1 MDRNSEMIC
10 RHFRNNL
17 NLHAFKITQ
26 IIIDIRDPNIDFMT
40 LFFDIHN
47 STSFYNIGIA
57 MAENVLEAFKYTG
70 YKWLAR
76 VYSFKQYPK
85 PSFLVDLT
93 AGILKAEDRNLPTL

>member
-1 MDRNSEMIC
+1 
-10 RHFRNNL
+10 
-17 NLHAFKITQ
+17 
-26 IIIDIRDPNIDFMT
+26 
-40 LFFDIHN
+40 
-47 STSFYNIGIA
+47 

-93 AGILKAEDRNLPTL
+93 AGILKTEDRNLPTLEDENRSREKYIQKMLDNIVLDVDNSLKP